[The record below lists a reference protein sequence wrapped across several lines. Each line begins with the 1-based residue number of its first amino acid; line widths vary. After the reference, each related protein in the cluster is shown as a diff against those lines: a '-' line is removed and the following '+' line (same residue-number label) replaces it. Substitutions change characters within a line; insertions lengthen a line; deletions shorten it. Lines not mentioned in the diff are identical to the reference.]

1 MVCLGVCVHTHMC
14 VHTWYSS
21 CLVTLTFLDLRFNV
35 SHYNIYENVL
45 TIIITNSS
53 FPHSLFLFWG
63 ETPFTCLL
71 GMLTLYHNSWMQFCF
86 IHTVSMCS
94 SFCSYY

>member
-1 MVCLGVCVHTHMC
+1 MVCLGVCVHMHMC

-53 FPHSLFLFWG
+53 FPRSLFLFWG
-63 ETPFTCLL
+63 ETPFTI
-71 GMLTLYHNSWMQFCF
+71 GHVDIVSQFLDAVLF
-86 IHTVSMCS
+86 YSHSIYVVQ
-94 SFCSYY
+94 FCSYY